1 MTNEQI
7 NKHISKVIR
16 EIQNAGLTIA
26 KNADKMVGGYISQT
40 GDIDIHVCIPVS
52 GSGATVITVDHELVP
67 DTVYDESDCVTV
79 LYGRKV

>member
-1 MTNEQI
+1 M
-7 NKHISKVIR
+7 
-16 EIQNAGLTIA
+16 
-26 KNADKMVGGYISQT
+26 GGYISQT

-67 DTVYDESDCVTV
+67 DTVYDESDCVTM

>member
-7 NKHISKVIR
+7 NKHISKAIR

-40 GDIDIHVCIPVS
+40 GDIDIHICVPVS
-52 GSGATVITVDHELVP
+52 RSGAAVITVNHELVP